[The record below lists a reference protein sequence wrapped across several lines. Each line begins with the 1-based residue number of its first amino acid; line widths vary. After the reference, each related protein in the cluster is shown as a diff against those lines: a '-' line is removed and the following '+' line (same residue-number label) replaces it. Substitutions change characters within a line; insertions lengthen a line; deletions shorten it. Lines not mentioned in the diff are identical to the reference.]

1 MKYWGFVVA
10 VLLLV
15 ALKTQAAF
23 IEGLEDIPAM
33 DGLTQVENGNLSFGN
48 EEIRLV
54 EAYFTS
60 KTLKFYDVKAF
71 YEATL
76 PQLGWAK
83 KNSGKRKSSFE
94 REGEILEI
102 SEETP
107 SPLIVRITVKSKN

>member
-1 MKYWGFVVA
+1 MNIDDLKITYGENSYQTASIERNDKTIDYEMSSQISYLEILSIAKGLSVVS
-10 VLLLV
+10 
-15 ALKTQAAF
+15 
-23 IEGLEDIPAM
+23 E
-33 DGLTQVENGNLSFGN
+33 
-48 EEIRLV
+48 
-54 EAYFTS
+54 
-60 KTLKFYDVKAF
+60 FYDVKAF